1 MSWTKCDCH
10 DRTYVGRASTLYAS
24 MVFRDDKDSKKRKLC
39 PAGLSDLLGNAGR
52 HLVSADQLGTDDVDL
67 FSTCDWCGKE
77 RGENGG
83 AAVFLT
89 VYKLGKER
97 EDFAGCVCDSDVGR
111 ARQDVFLAI

>member
-10 DRTYVGRASTLYAS
+10 GRTYVGRASTLYAT
-24 MVFRDDKDSKKRKLC
+24 MAFADDKDSKKRKLC
-39 PAGLSDLLGNAGR
+39 PSGLSDLLGR
-52 HLVSADQLGTDDVDL
+52 CSRYLTSSESLGTDDTDL
-67 FSTCDWCGKE
+67 FAACDWCGKE

-97 EDFAGCVCDSDVGR
+97 EDFAGCVCDSDLGQ